1 MRLDE
6 PTLEKLRAFFATQPV
21 LKAYLFGSFARGEAD
36 EKSDV
41 DIMVDLDRSVS
52 FGLGFFGMVGDL
64 QDMLGRNVD
73 VVTREALSPY
83 VEPYVRKDLELI
95 YARQAR

>member
-6 PTLEKLRAFFATQPV
+6 PTLEKLRAFFATRPV
-21 LKAYLFGSFARGEAD
+21 LKAYVFGSFARGEAD

-52 FGLGFFGMVGDL
+52 FGLGFFGMIGDL
-64 QDMLGRNVD
+64 EELLGRKVD
-73 VVTREALSPY
+73 VVTREALSPR
-83 VEPYVRKDLELI
+83 VEPYVRKDLRLI
-95 YARQAR
+95 YAR

>member
-6 PTLEKLRAFFATQPV
+6 PTLERLRAFFATQPV

-41 DIMVDLDRSVS
+41 DIMVDLDHSRPIGLHY
-52 FGLGFFGMVGDL
+52 FGIIADLEDLLGRPVDMVTEEGLDRRVLPYVKKDL
-64 QDMLGRNVD
+64 Q
-73 VVTREALSPY
+73 
-83 VEPYVRKDLELI
+83 LI
-95 YARQAR
+95 YARPAG